1 MVWRQR
7 ADGDP
12 LAPAAT
18 GDRFGRPAPASGT
31 TTDHQHGRLSGLAGA
46 GERPAGCHARPA
58 LCDLGGDARRGGQS
72 GDDVAAAGQARLLA
86 QKKTL
91 IARERDAAER
101 AAWREA
107 THTLDPSQLVFLD
120 ETSTPLTLTPLR
132 ARAPRGERAV
142 GRVPRGKRRHFTLVS
157 TLSSRLLGEAS
168 VVVEGP
174 ADRELFD
181 AYVAQFLVP
190 TLHPGQTVLLDN
202 LQVHKSATAR
212 RLIEDAGC
220 TLCFLPRYSPDF
232 NPIEQA
238 FAKVKTALRRAES
251 RTFDDLLVATKIA
264 FDATTP
270 SEIASF
276 FADAGFPLTGQ
287 YL

>member
-1 MVWRQR
+1 VVR
-7 ADGDP
+7 
-12 LAPAAT
+12 
-18 GDRFGRPAPASGT
+18 
-31 TTDHQHGRLSGLAGA
+31 
-46 GERPAGCHARPA
+46 HAR
-58 LCDLGGDARRGGQS
+58 GGGQS
-72 GDDVAAAGQARLLA
+72 GHDVAPAGQARLLA

-101 AAWREA
+101 AAWRDA
-107 THTLDPSQLVFLD
+107 TRSLDPAQLVFLD

-132 ARAPRGERAV
+132 ARAPRGQRAV
-142 GRVPRGKRRHFTLVS
+142 GRVPRGRRRHFTLVS
-157 TLSSRLLGEAS
+157 TLSSRLMGEAS

-190 TLHPGQTVLLDN
+190 TLTPGQTVLLDN

-212 RLIEDAGC
+212 QLIEEAGC

-251 RTFDDLLVATKIA
+251 RTFDALLAATKTA
-264 FDATTP
+264 FDAITP
-270 SEIASF
+270 GDIASF

-287 YL
+287 SL